1 MKESLERWQV
11 FYDMRKDAN
20 RRNWEYYNQL
30 VFEKKLQDFDGE
42 DGVIRIE
49 ESDIKDAFSELSLW
63 YKLKAVVGMHRK
75 LSKLLLVTSV
85 IAITFLLLF

>member
-30 VFEKKLQDFDGE
+30 VFEKKLQD
-42 DGVIRIE
+42 
-49 ESDIKDAFSELSLW
+49 
-63 YKLKAVVGMHRK
+63 
-75 LSKLLLVTSV
+75 
-85 IAITFLLLF
+85 